1 MNNTSGLAYT
11 VIALVSACGDDA
23 APACTDEPGTACTW
37 AGVPQPS
44 GFNDDGRHR
53 QDSWFGSPIDLT
65 FAPDGRAWI
74 VDWNNH
80 RVRRVEPDDTV
91 STVIGNAVEGDG
103 APGNVD
109 LLPIGN
115 PIGALG
121 PIVSLN
127 HPTDI
132 EFLPDGDAVVV
143 AWHNNKI
150 RVWDAQTEVVKVLAG
165 TDYGFRGDD
174 GPASE
179 AMFNLPKG
187 VAIGPDGTMFVLDSR
202 NQRVRV
208 IAPDGNRI
216 ITTIAGVGTAGYS
229 GDLGPASEAQMWLDK
244 TGAYPEGS
252 LALDADYLYLADSS
266 NHRIRRI
273 NRTTNVI
280 EGVAGNGTAG
290 NSGDGGAATNAALH
304 QPIDMEFGPD
314 GRLYFT
320 DSENSVVRAIDLK
333 TGKIARIAG
342 TGADCARGT
351 ICIEGAEG
359 LPADQVVLNR
369 PYGIAFDT
377 AGDLYI
383 ADTWNSR
390 IVRITR
396 NW

>member
-1 MNNTSGLAYT
+1 MSNSSNLLFACT
-11 VIALVSACGDDA
+11 ALLVACGDNA
-23 APACTDEPGTACTW
+23 APPCSDDPGTACTW

-53 QDSWFGSPIDLT
+53 RDSWFGSPIDLT

-80 RVRRVEPDDTV
+80 RIRRVESDDTV
-91 STVIGNAVEGDG
+91 TTVIGNAAEGDG
-103 APGNVD
+103 APGSVD

-115 PIGALG
+115 PIGATG

-132 EFLPDGDAVVV
+132 EFLPDGDAVLM

-150 RVWDAQTEVVKVLAG
+150 RVWDAQTELVKVLAG
-165 TDYGFRGDD
+165 TDYGFRGDE
-174 GPASE
+174 GPASQ
-179 AMFNLPKG
+179 AMFDLPKSA
-187 VAIGPDGTMFVLDSR
+187 AIGPDGTIFVLDSR
-202 NQRVRV
+202 NQRVRA
-208 IAPDGNRI
+208 IAPDGDRV

-229 GDLGPASEAQMWLDK
+229 GDQGPATQAQLWLDK
-244 TGAYPEGS
+244 TGIHPEGS
-252 LALDADYLYLADSS
+252 LALDEEYLYLADSS

-273 NRTTNVI
+273 HRATNVI
-280 EGVAGNGTAG
+280 DGVAGNGTAG
-290 NSGDGGAATNAALH
+290 HSGDGGAAIDAALH
-304 QPIDMEFGPD
+304 QPIDIELGPD

-320 DSENSVVRAIDLK
+320 DSLNFVVRAIDLQ
-333 TGKIARIAG
+333 TGVIERIAG
-342 TGADCARGT
+342 TGADCALGT

-359 LPADQVVLNR
+359 LPADQLVLNR
-369 PYGIAFDT
+369 PYGIAFD
-377 AGDLYI
+377 AVGDLYI